1 MKDLLRYLIEAIVD
15 DREAISISEVDGEKT
30 TIYEIKVADADVG
43 KLIGKKGRTI
53 NAIRTVVKAAT
64 SKGSK
69 KVMVEVLQ

>member
-1 MKDLLRYLIEAIVD
+1 MKELLKYLIEAIVD
-15 DREAISISEVDGEKT
+15 DNEAISINEVDGEKT
-30 TIYEIKVADADVG
+30 TIFEVKVADADVG

>member
-15 DREAISISEVDGEKT
+15 DNEAISINEVDGEKT
-30 TIYEIKVADADVG
+30 MIFEVKVADADVG